1 MTGAETYITDQFFAR
16 DAWVSLKAASERVL
30 GKTDLNG
37 VFVCRDGLLVQRFA
51 NPDDDRVR
59 ANAGYIESLAVS
71 AGVPVTLALIPS
83 AAAVWQDRLPAHAQ
97 NADQQAL
104 IDEIYALTPSA
115 AHVDVFSALSAH
127 ASEPIYFKTDHHWSS
142 LGAYYGYAA
151 ISEAMGLTPSKLP
164 DPFLTRSGFFGTAS
178 SACGLRPGSGD
189 TIELRV
195 PAEAAQ
201 SVAVFENSG
210 EQSASL
216 YDESALDKAD
226 KYTVFFGGN
235 HPRVVI
241 RSASASGGK
250 LLYLKDSYANACAPY
265 WTGSFSEIHLID
277 LRYYKKS
284 IADYIAGNGI
294 DQVLVSYSLAN
305 FVSDSNLLFAAR

>member
-1 MTGAETYITDQFFAR
+1 MLQ
-16 DAWVSLKAASERVL
+16 
-30 GKTDLNG
+30 GKM
-37 VFVCRDGLLVQRFA
+37 
-51 NPDDDRVR
+51 DD
-59 ANAGYIESLAVS
+59 
-71 AGVPVTLALIPS
+71 

-151 ISEAMGLTPSKLP
+151 ISEAMELTPSKLP

-284 IADYIAGNGI
+284 IADYIAENGI

>member
-164 DPFLTRSGFFGTAS
+164 DPFLTRSGFFGTI
-178 SACGLRPGSGD
+178 G
-189 TIELRV
+189 LRV

-284 IADYIAGNGI
+284 IADYIAENGI

>member
-1 MTGAETYITDQFFAR
+1 
-16 DAWVSLKAASERVL
+16 
-30 GKTDLNG
+30 
-37 VFVCRDGLLVQRFA
+37 
-51 NPDDDRVR
+51 
-59 ANAGYIESLAVS
+59 
-71 AGVPVTLALIPS
+71 
-83 AAAVWQDRLPAHAQ
+83 
-97 NADQQAL
+97 
-104 IDEIYALTPSA
+104 
-115 AHVDVFSALSAH
+115 
-127 ASEPIYFKTDHHWSS
+127 
-142 LGAYYGYAA
+142 
-151 ISEAMGLTPSKLP
+151 MGLTPSKLP

-189 TIELRV
+189 TIGLRV

-284 IADYIAGNGI
+284 IADYIAENGI

>member
-1 MTGAETYITDQFFAR
+1 M
-16 DAWVSLKAASERVL
+16 KAQVGPCHSSRSD
-30 GKTDLNG
+30 T
-37 VFVCRDGLLVQRFA
+37 
-51 NPDDDRVR
+51 P
-59 ANAGYIESLAVS
+59 S
-71 AGVPVTLALIPS
+71 AGV
-83 AAAVWQDRLPAHAQ
+83 
-97 NADQQAL
+97 
-104 IDEIYALTPSA
+104 
-115 AHVDVFSALSAH
+115 
-127 ASEPIYFKTDHHWSS
+127 
-142 LGAYYGYAA
+142 
-151 ISEAMGLTPSKLP
+151 
-164 DPFLTRSGFFGTAS
+164 RSGAIAGS
-178 SACGLRPGSGD
+178 RNRSA
-189 TIELRV
+189 V
-195 PAEAAQ
+195 YAEAAQ

-265 WTGSFSEIHLID
+265 WTASFSEIHLID

-284 IADYIAGNGI
+284 IADYIAENGI

>member
-164 DPFLTRSGFFGTAS
+164 DPLLTRSGFFGTAS

-265 WTGSFSEIHLID
+265 WTG
-277 LRYYKKS
+277 
-284 IADYIAGNGI
+284 
-294 DQVLVSYSLAN
+294 
-305 FVSDSNLLFAAR
+305 